1 MKYTAWMVVALL
13 QEIIFL
19 GLIPHNESQRTH
31 ARQGIVREPPTV
43 RIPGQGVLVGKEVL
57 SRTTRVIVYLG
68 VPYAQPP
75 TGPLRFSA
83 PVTDPLPSWHGI
95 RNASQFAPSCQQITS
110 RRKLYE
116 KLYMRL
122 LPQDLPDPGLSED
135 CLYLNIFIP
144 DGTRPPDG
152 WPVIVWFHSGD
163 FNTGTPAIWDASVFV
178 TKQKVIVVTVAYR
191 LNIFGFFTTMDGE
204 APGNYGMRDQIA
216 ALDWVKNK
224 IELFDGSSS
233 NIVIIGHSAG
243 GISVGLH
250 ILSPLSRGKF
260 TKAII
265 LSGDAIGSV
274 RTPDQEASIVDFI
287 TEKFGCNRYP
297 TTDLMICLRRAS
309 EKELLKHLSDIE
321 TWGPIL
327 DRDTNNSSDPFLPM
341 DPKDLLNS
349 GGFTA
354 VPLITGFTNNEQ
366 ALSYIESIGS
376 ENVDGRLSLNK
387 FEEMIRYD
395 TESEIG
401 LPDENDTCQ
410 SKPEIVSEAVLFY
423 YKPHPPTKDQTILR
437 DRFLDL
443 QTEKKYAAGLTFL
456 AGKIAKQEE
465 AYVYRFDYRPKT
477 EVVSRDVPKWAGVP
491 HMFELPFVWGLPYS
505 INTNIQWNPA
515 DKKMSESMMAMLA
528 NFARS
533 GNPSLPTVKWDP
545 YTERNPG
552 LLIIKD
558 IKSEMSDWK
567 VIDYKALAFWNDYY
581 PTVVYEATHICCNM
595 TSGSSSQK
603 FSIFSGF
610 TLFIVLQY
618 F

>member
-1 MKYTAWMVVALL
+1 M
-13 QEIIFL
+13 
-19 GLIPHNESQRTH
+19 
-31 ARQGIVREPPTV
+31 
-43 RIPGQGVLVGKEVL
+43 
-57 SRTTRVIVYLG
+57 
-68 VPYAQPP
+68 
-75 TGPLRFSA
+75 
-83 PVTDPLPSWHGI
+83 
-95 RNASQFAPSCQQITS
+95 
-110 RRKLYE
+110 
-116 KLYMRL
+116 
-122 LPQDLPDPGLSED
+122 
-135 CLYLNIFIP
+135 
-144 DGTRPPDG
+144 
-152 WPVIVWFHSGD
+152 
-163 FNTGTPAIWDASVFV
+163 
-178 TKQKVIVVTVAYR
+178 TVAYR